1 MTQARWH
8 CYTHNCAVL
17 LDSSTHFYTQEA
29 IFACGIR
36 LDDALNMHIVMS
48 VMVVV
53 IVNHIC
59 GRVMEPPLCVLAG
72 FLTAFTGTALGLH
85 AAIECGNS
93 NTACLA
99 VNAASTE
106 KFLVASELVLGAWL
120 QNETMFD
127 GSRMSPAAAALCKLA
142 VAYMRFCGSSES
154 NEGTNMQRVN
164 NANLVCYLTDTLRAV
179 VIKEVIIAHRTDPIS
194 KIESAVLAES
204 LTSGDLLVLLL
215 AQVACMAK
223 VMHAR
228 QQGKSTAT
236 MAGALRSRGFVGQHK
251 HGLPIPAFHNQVLQ
265 LLGIGEHLTV
275 SDAYVSGDHKST
287 KFVPDEGANV
297 SQKFNN
303 MICEAHIVASV
314 LLYKATSQPSMSESS
329 KAARLAALLSEATT
343 AAALATTAGVQT
355 LTAGQLSSAAGNSSS
370 ASAATC
376 NRLKFIKLATAV
388 AVTAPEVAKL
398 LANPAL
404 LIESLCLLLV
414 ELQLLAPTA
423 QLIHKS
429 LDSIKYLLHLPEG
442 YGASPAAAD
451 AVYMKLIEPMLHL
464 SGPAALFACKDLDA
478 AATEDALRP
487 LNIICQL
494 PNFAFMYGES

>member
-1 MTQARWH
+1 MK
-8 CYTHNCAVL
+8 
-17 LDSSTHFYTQEA
+17 
-29 IFACGIR
+29 
-36 LDDALNMHIVMS
+36 
-48 VMVVV
+48 
-53 IVNHIC
+53 
-59 GRVMEPPLCVLAG
+59 PPLCVLAG
-72 FLTAFTGTALGLH
+72 FLPAFTDTALGMH

-106 KFLVASELVLGAWL
+106 KFLVASQLALRAWL
-120 QNETMFD
+120 QNKTMFN
-127 GSRMSPAAAALCKLA
+127 GSRMSPAVAGLCRLA

-154 NEGTNMQRVN
+154 NEGTNMQRVH
-164 NANLVCYLTDTLRAV
+164 NASLVCSLTDTLRAV
-179 VIKEVIIAHRTDPIS
+179 VIKEVLVAHRTDPIS
-194 KIESAVLAES
+194 KIDSAVLAKS

-236 MAGALRSRGFVGQHK
+236 MAGALRSRGIVGQHT
-251 HGLPIPAFHNQVLQ
+251 HGLPIPAYHNQVLQ
-265 LLGIGEHLTV
+265 LLGVGEHLTV

-287 KFVPDEGANV
+287 KWMPDEGANV
-297 SQKFNN
+297 SQFFNS
-303 MICEAHIVASV
+303 MISETRIVANV

-329 KAARLAALLSEATT
+329 TAAGVATT
-343 AAALATTAGVQT
+343 AAASGMTTGVQT
-355 LTAGQLSSAAGNSSS
+355 ITAGQLPVAAGNSSS
-370 ASAATC
+370 ASATC
-376 NRLKFIKLATAV
+376 NRSQFTKLATAV

-404 LIESLCLLLV
+404 VIESLCLLLV

-423 QLIHKS
+423 QLIQGS
-429 LDSIKYLLHLPEG
+429 LDSIKYLLHLLEG

-464 SGPAALFACKDLDA
+464 SGPAALFACRDLDA

-494 PNFAFMYGES
+494 PNFAFLYGEL